1 MVETATPA
9 RTSRSS
15 SSRNGVIRPA
25 DQKSQPQSS
34 EGSEHGTLGRIQL
47 SCAAH
52 RQYYSGPKSSA
63 GRDAHQK
70 GIRQRV
76 AQSALHGDPCQGK
89 SPSGEQGK
97 HSTGKTDFTDD
108 EEQRIIRQRPLLPG
122 DSHSLGQSS
131 QYLGGSC
138 SLRGRTA
145 GQRNGKHPAQ
155 TKQH

>member
-1 MVETATPA
+1 METATPA
-9 RTSRSS
+9 RTSRSR
-15 SSRNGVIRPA
+15 RNGVIRPA
-25 DQKSQPQSS
+25 EQKSQPQSS

-47 SCAAH
+47 SCAAQ
-52 RQYYSGPKSSA
+52 RQYYSGPQSSA

-108 EEQRIIRQRPLLPG
+108 EEQRIIRQSPLLPG
-122 DSHSLGQSS
+122 DSHSLGQSC
-131 QYLGGSC
+131 QYLGGAVVY
-138 SLRGRTA
+138 GAEHA